1 MIKIIRPLIVTV
13 SASLLISGNPAS
25 SLVAEP
31 LTEAED
37 IAAAQYVYAQNNILS
52 SYGGELG
59 DAQYQGDFLRAEP
72 EKEAMEKG
80 SEHPFDLASSP
91 DSPATIYLDFDGAI
105 ISNTA
110 WNKADE
116 ELVYSSFTVDDDPE
130 ISDAEKFIIS
140 EVWRIVS
147 ATFAQFDVNVTTIA
161 PSADKIIR
169 SSEDDKEFGA
179 HVIFTEHDLQGMEEC
194 DCSGVAQMDS
204 IRAVLD
210 SARAPAPVFVNPD
223 FKPSDA
229 DETVETG
236 YSSQPY
242 MASWA
247 LAHIAIH
254 EIGHGLGLS
263 HDGFRL
269 GSEYAH
275 SLGAL
280 SFYMG
285 STPNA
290 IKMARWSDGSH
301 FMAQEEE
308 IKGGPRQ
315 KDDDLAIIAR
325 TFDLRADDH
334 LDTFLEFEAPREVAW
349 VVNREENVR
358 VSGII
363 ETTNDTDVIPI
374 RVSERSILKI
384 VAQPSRGNYQLT
396 LRYRLLD
403 SEGNHI
409 PLENYFDGYLGFD
422 PDVQR
427 IGGWS
432 AEQNGQEMYADLEPG
447 LYFISVYPI
456 AGKLWGPNRFSVYGS
471 VGPWGMTVGSVGIEK
486 AEFERRRD
494 IRSTFLEARYSHSR

>member
-1 MIKIIRPLIVTV
+1 MIKIIRPFIATV
-13 SASLLISGNPAS
+13 SASMLMAGIPAS

-31 LTEAED
+31 TTETED
-37 IAAAQYVYAQNNILS
+37 IAVAQYVYAQKNILS

-59 DAQYQGDFLRAEP
+59 DAQYQGEFLGKEV
-72 EKEAMEKG
+72 EKEAMEQG
-80 SEHPFDLASSP
+80 PEHPFDLASSP

-110 WNKADE
+110 WNKSDE
-116 ELVYSSFTVDDDPE
+116 ELVYSSFSVDDDPQ
-130 ISDAEKFIIS
+130 ISDSEKFIIS

-169 SSEDDKEFGA
+169 SSEQDKEFGA
-179 HVIFTEHDLQGMEEC
+179 HVIFTEHDLQGLEEC

-210 SARAPAPVFVNPD
+210 SAQAPAPVFVNPD
-223 FKPSDA
+223 FKMSDD
-229 DETVETG
+229 DETIETG

-242 MASWA
+242 LASWA

-254 EIGHGLGLS
+254 EIGHGLGLT

-301 FMAQEEE
+301 FQVRDEE

-325 TFDLRADDH
+325 TFDLREDDH
-334 LDTFLEFEAPREVAW
+334 LDTFLDFEAPREIASA
-349 VVNREENVR
+349 VNREENVR

-363 ETTNDTDVIPI
+363 ETANDTDVIPV

-384 VAQPSRGNYQLT
+384 VAEPSRGNYQLT

-409 PLENYFDGYLGFD
+409 PLEDYFDGYLGFD
-422 PDVQR
+422 PNMQR

-432 AEQNGQEMYADLEPG
+432 AEQNGHEMYAAVEPG
-447 LYFISVYPI
+447 LYFIAVYPI
-456 AGKLWGPNRFSVYGS
+456 AGKLWGPNRFSKYGS
-471 VGPWGMTVGSVGIEK
+471 VGPWGMTVASVASAET
-486 AEFERRRD
+486 EFERRRD
-494 IRSTFLEARYSHSR
+494 IRSSFIEARYSRSR